1 MENMTSLEDPVY
13 FKLRRN
19 IEFCEVRI
27 LCFRPDVTNFY
38 LFYLFIKRM
47 HP

>member
-1 MENMTSLEDPVY
+1 MENTTSLEDPVY

-27 LCFRPDVTNFY
+27 LCFRPDVTNDLKMKTY
-38 LFYLFIKRM
+38 DDR
-47 HP
+47 